1 MRLKS
6 LQEFYQHLFLCPF
19 AFDYIWV
26 FVGPIRVPDV
36 IHIQKARTVLVNLT
50 ESLLHKLQSF
60 IVKLTADCHQEL
72 VDVQRTVPIR
82 IESGEQSWNIL
93 L

>member
-6 LQEFYQHLFLCPF
+6 FQEFYQHLFLCPF

-36 IHIQKARTVLVNLT
+36 IHIQIARTVLVNLA

-60 IVKLTADCHQEL
+60 VIKLAADGHQEL
-72 VDVQRTVPIR
+72 VDVQRTVPIS
-82 IESGEQSWNIL
+82 IESREQSWNIL